1 MHVKRAKAPEVD
13 PCPPG
18 PVGGQYKPLSD
29 NDIQQIYANA
39 LRILS
44 EIGMGESPPALMQK
58 ALEKGAFQ
66 NKAGR
71 LCFPATMV
79 SDAYRR

>member
-1 MHVKRAKAPEVD
+1 MAKPRRRGKLSAREAMHAKRAKAPEIN

-18 PVGGQYKPLSD
+18 PAGGQYKPLSD

-44 EIGMGESPPALMQK
+44 QIGMGESPAALVQ
-58 ALEKGAFQ
+58 
-66 NKAGR
+66 
-71 LCFPATMV
+71 
-79 SDAYRR
+79 